1 MTTTTAR
8 AHEPTPD
15 LSHPRRRIWT
25 SVPSLATANE
35 ISGRS
40 LIGHLGIEF
49 LEVGDDY
56 LIARMPV
63 DDRTRQPLGL
73 LHGGASVTLAETLAS
88 WAAIFTI
95 DHHQASCV
103 GMEINANHIRPVTS
117 GWVTGVATPIALG
130 RTTQVWQV
138 RITDDDERLV
148 CVSRC
153 TMAVIP
159 KPSQDGS
166 SSNPT

>member
-1 MTTTTAR
+1 MTTTAR
-8 AHEPTPD
+8 AHEPAHV
-15 LSHPRRRIWT
+15 LPRPHRRIWND
-25 SVPSLATANE
+25 VPSLVTANE
-35 ISGRS
+35 LSLRS

-49 LEVGDDY
+49 LEAGDDY

-63 DDRTRQPLGL
+63 DNRTRQPLGL

-95 DHHQASCV
+95 DHDQATCV
-103 GMEINANHIRPVTS
+103 GMEINANHVRPVSS
-117 GWVTGVATPIALG
+117 GWVTGVASPVSLG
-130 RTTQVWQV
+130 RTTQVWEI

-159 KPSQDGS
+159 RPGRHGLATSQ
-166 SSNPT
+166 T

>member
-8 AHEPTPD
+8 AHQPAPD
-15 LSHPRRRIWT
+15 QPRPGRRIWD
-25 SVPSLATANE
+25 SVPSLAAANE
-35 ISGRS
+35 MSGRS

-56 LIARMPV
+56 LVARMPV

-88 WAAIFTI
+88 WAAVFTI
-95 DHHQASCV
+95 DHREASCV
-103 GMEINANHIRPVTS
+103 GMEINANHIRPVTA
-117 GWVTGVATPIALG
+117 GWVTGVATPISLG

-153 TMAVIP
+153 TIAVIP
-159 KPSQDGS
+159 RSQQDRS
-166 SSNPT
+166 SGRT

>member
-1 MTTTTAR
+1 MTTTAR
-8 AHEPTPD
+8 AHEPAPD
-15 LSHPRRRIWT
+15 LSRPQERLWNG
-25 SVPSLATANE
+25 VPSLTSANE
-35 ISGRS
+35 LSGGS

-49 LEVGDDY
+49 IEVGDDY

-63 DDRTRQPLGL
+63 DDRTRQPLGV

-95 DHHQASCV
+95 DHDHTSCV

-117 GWVTGVATPIALG
+117 GWVTGIASPIALG
-130 RTTQVWQV
+130 RTTQVWEV
-138 RITDDDERLV
+138 RITRSDGKLA
-148 CVSRC
+148 CISRC

-159 KPSQDGS
+159 RRTHDGS
-166 SSNPT
+166 PSNET